1 LQEPGFVDALLALPH
16 KPTQLVPCA
25 NARDSGRR
33 WALPCDGENA
43 AVIVET
49 GHCAEIC
56 GQRLAFA
63 HIKLLEQVI
72 HGLFDELLC
81 GVLPLLGAL
90 LVGIQAD

>member
-1 LQEPGFVDALLALPH
+1 MDALLALLH

-33 WALPCDGENA
+33 WALPCDGENV

-49 GHCAEIC
+49 GHCTEIR
-56 GQRLAFA
+56 GQRLALA
-63 HIKLLEQVI
+63 RPKLLEQVI

-81 GVLPLLGAL
+81 GVLPLHGAL
-90 LVGIQAD
+90 LVG